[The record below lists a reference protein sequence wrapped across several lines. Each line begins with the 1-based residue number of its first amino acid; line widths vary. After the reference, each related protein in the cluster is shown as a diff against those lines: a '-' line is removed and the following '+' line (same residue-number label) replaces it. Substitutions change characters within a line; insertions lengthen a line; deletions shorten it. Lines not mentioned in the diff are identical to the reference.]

1 MASNTTNLGLRKPA
15 VSENWSV
22 QDDFNANM
30 DRIDSFVGD
39 CVNANQGGV
48 SSASGLSDLLDSMLS
63 SLRYNGVKA
72 FQMNVATSFSYFSVA
87 TYICTLYKSTSNT
100 TYATATFRR
109 IDQPIVIDGARNANG
124 WSFNSLSSKLTP
136 TKITLTAMEGVTID
150 NQDCYTVGKILY
162 VAMRFTINT
171 ARDAYANLFQLPN
184 AYFASDVTIPV
195 FTQYNGLVTSNPSSI
210 YADKGS
216 SMLRNLGYT
225 MPTGTYKIT
234 ATLLIQ

>member
-1 MASNTTNLGLRKPA
+1 
-15 VSENWSV
+15 
-22 QDDFNANM
+22 
-30 DRIDSFVGD
+30 
-39 CVNANQGGV
+39 
-48 SSASGLSDLLDSMLS
+48 
-63 SLRYNGVKA
+63 
-72 FQMNVATSFSYFSVA
+72 
-87 TYICTLYKSTSNT
+87 
-100 TYATATFRR
+100 
-109 IDQPIVIDGARNANG
+109 
-124 WSFNSLSSKLTP
+124 
-136 TKITLTAMEGVTID
+136 MECVTID

-216 SMLRNLGYT
+216 SMLRNPGYT